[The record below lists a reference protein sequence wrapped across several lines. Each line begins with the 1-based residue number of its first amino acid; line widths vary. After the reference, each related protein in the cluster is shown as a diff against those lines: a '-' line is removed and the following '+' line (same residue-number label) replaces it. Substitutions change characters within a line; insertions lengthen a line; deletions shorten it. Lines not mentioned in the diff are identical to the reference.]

1 MAVGGGRWEV
11 GGGRWEVGGGDEE
24 SGLRVGFGSSRL
36 HLKQRTT
43 GSESPSQLALAGV
56 LTLCHQDRKLG
67 CNNRSSGNGQG
78 RGKRMWVKQKNE
90 PKKSKEK
97 RSRYARKVNRT
108 RAKAEKGQEWKQES
122 KQSQRRAGNGMRFAL
137 FPRVIFIQTSL
148 ENIPA

>member
-1 MAVGGGRWEV
+1 M

-67 CNNRSSGNGQG
+67 CNSRSS
-78 RGKRMWVKQKNE
+78 
-90 PKKSKEK
+90 
-97 RSRYARKVNRT
+97 
-108 RAKAEKGQEWKQES
+108 
-122 KQSQRRAGNGMRFAL
+122 
-137 FPRVIFIQTSL
+137 
-148 ENIPA
+148 

>member
-1 MAVGGGRWEV
+1 M
-11 GGGRWEVGGGDEE
+11 
-24 SGLRVGFGSSRL
+24 
-36 HLKQRTT
+36 
-43 GSESPSQLALAGV
+43 
-56 LTLCHQDRKLG
+56 
-67 CNNRSSGNGQG
+67 
-78 RGKRMWVKQKNE
+78 KQKNE

-148 ENIPA
+148 ENIPALKMTGNERRSQTASP